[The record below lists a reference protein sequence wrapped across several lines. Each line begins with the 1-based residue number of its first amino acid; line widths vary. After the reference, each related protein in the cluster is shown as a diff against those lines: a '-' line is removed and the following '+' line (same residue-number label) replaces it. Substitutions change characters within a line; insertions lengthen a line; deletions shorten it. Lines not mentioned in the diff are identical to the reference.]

1 MTSLGLQFKKIS
13 SNSENGVE
21 EAMIEAKKSY
31 KALQQSRQEMLKP
44 CTGSSGNGENWT
56 TGHIKKLE
64 SVDLDD

>member
-1 MTSLGLQFKKIS
+1 M
-13 SNSENGVE
+13 

-44 CTGSSGNGENWT
+44 CTGSSGNGENRT
-56 TGHIKKLE
+56 TEHIKKLE